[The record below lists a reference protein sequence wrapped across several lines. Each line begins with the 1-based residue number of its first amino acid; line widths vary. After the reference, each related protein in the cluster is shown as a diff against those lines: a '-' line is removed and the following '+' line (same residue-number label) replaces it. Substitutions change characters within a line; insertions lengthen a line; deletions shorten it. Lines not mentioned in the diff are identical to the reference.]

1 MIVKFNVNCM
11 GYMVG
16 GYNTN
21 FEIEFEDDEFDD
33 MTEEER
39 HDYIIEAVHE
49 HIMERLDFG
58 IVEVT
63 N

>member
-1 MIVKFNVNCM
+1 M

-16 GYNTN
+16 GYNTD

-33 MTEEER
+33 MTEEECQ
-39 HDYIIEAVHE
+39 DYIIEAVQE